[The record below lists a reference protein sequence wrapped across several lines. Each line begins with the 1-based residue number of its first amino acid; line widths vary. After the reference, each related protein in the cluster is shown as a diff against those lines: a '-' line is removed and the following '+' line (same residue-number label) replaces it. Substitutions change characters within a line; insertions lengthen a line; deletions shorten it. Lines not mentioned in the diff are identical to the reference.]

1 MHAKTSLI
9 CTSETGGYYAGCSK
23 RPFSEAA
30 ASEEARRYLPHF
42 VSSFARR
49 MDLGE
54 RKIPSSASGLRKTLF
69 NVEPLSDA
77 RTMHGK
83 RRVLARRGR
92 AGEKSDFFSI
102 LLELFG
108 SSIGRVAL
116 MLLCAALL
124 LWTPPVASAKSKP
137 HRAPRP
143 EPELK
148 IFDLKVS
155 PNPYTISSG
164 PLEFS
169 ALVRLPKELDGATLL
184 ELSSFITSP
193 SKNSLRFLT
202 TRTALEPHEASTS
215 GAPPPQVT
223 VLLTW
228 DGLDQKKIPS
238 LAGLYQYEVRA
249 KLLTNGEKG
258 PRTQMVAWPK
268 RGTIEVK

>member
-1 MHAKTSLI
+1 MTIYRSFVMLCLAGCGKLRMHAKTSLI

-23 RPFSEAA
+23 RPSSEAA
-30 ASEEARRYLPHF
+30 ASEEARRT
-42 VSSFARR
+42 
-49 MDLGE
+49 
-54 RKIPSSASGLRKTLF
+54 LRY
-69 NVEPLSDA
+69 VEPLSDA

-83 RRVLARRGR
+83 IRILARRGR
-92 AGEKSDFFSI
+92 PGEKSGLFSI

-108 SSIGRVAL
+108 SSIGRVAV
-116 MLLCAALL
+116 MLLCATLL
-124 LWTPPVASAKSKP
+124 LWIPPVASAKSKP

-202 TRTALEPHEASTS
+202 TRTALEPHEASTN

-228 DGLDQKKIPS
+228 DGLDQKKIAS
-238 LAGLYQYEVRA
+238 VAGLYQYEVRA